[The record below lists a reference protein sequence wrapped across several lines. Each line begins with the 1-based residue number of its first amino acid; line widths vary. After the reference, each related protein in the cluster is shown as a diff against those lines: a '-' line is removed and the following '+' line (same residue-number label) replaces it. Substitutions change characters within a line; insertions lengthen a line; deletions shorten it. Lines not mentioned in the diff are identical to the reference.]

1 MTKLGLV
8 LSGGG
13 AKGAYQIGVY
23 RALRK
28 LGKNPEIVTGT
39 SVGAINGVL
48 ITQGD
53 LYQAVRLWKN
63 MSFSKIYDENSFEEC
78 DNEDLKEI
86 YKEYVKAFINEG
98 GMNISRLLKL
108 FDQMYNPDKFFKSPI
123 DYGLVTYN
131 LSKNEPVIMTKKDFT
146 RKNVKDYVIA
156 SASCY
161 PAFKPYKI
169 KDDLYI
175 DGGYYDNMPINLAIE
190 LGAEEIIAV
199 DLRSVGFKRK
209 NDYNVPTTV
218 ITPRNRVTNFLVF
231 DKQKSRE
238 SLRFGYNDTMKTFGK
253 LDGDK
258 YTFKKGNLVKNY
270 NKYGLKFENEV
281 NYIFSTINSSI
292 LNKIVDST
300 FFKNIKENKLTYRNF
315 NKLIEKAGDCFG
327 FAQDT
332 IYHIKNYNKG
342 LFNELLEIEPISKEM
357 IARKIKGK
365 DFKKIVDHREI
376 VRFFYDAINTNNF
389 ESSLKFLPMFFDD
402 FLIALYVYII
412 KGQKNA
418 Y

>member
-78 DNEDLKEI
+78 DNDDLKEI
-86 YKEYVKAFINEG
+86 YKEYVKAFISEG

-209 NDYNVPTTV
+209 NDYNVPTT
-218 ITPRNRVTNFLVF
+218 IIMPRNRVTNFLVF
-231 DKQKSRE
+231 DKQRSRE

-253 LDGDK
+253 LDGDR

-357 IARKIKGK
+357 IAKKIKGK

-402 FLIALYVYII
+402 FLIALYIYII